1 MARNMK
7 TSRWYDVSGYR
18 RRVPRDASGTPAV
31 GREVV
36 PAAPGYPET
45 MNAPSMEPSMEM
57 SASNGAAVGVFTLVA
72 GLIVVLALIGAVR
85 LGMRTRRRESA
96 PPRPEEQP
104 RLPESGPVH
113 ELQEM
118 REPDEVP
125 RAQDG
130 SERLTPHQLSG
141 GGTSGSRR
149 GEDQKRRRWGSG
161 SA

>member
-1 MARNMK
+1 
-7 TSRWYDVSGYR
+7 
-18 RRVPRDASGTPAV
+18 
-31 GREVV
+31 
-36 PAAPGYPET
+36 
-45 MNAPSMEPSMEM
+45 MNAPSMEVT
-57 SASNGAAVGVFTLVA
+57 ASSGTAVGVFTLAIGV
-72 GLIVVLALIGAVR
+72 IVVVALIGAVR

-104 RLPESGPVH
+104 RLPESGPTR
-113 ELQEM
+113 EIQEI

-125 RAQDG
+125 RAKDG

-149 GEDQKRRRWGSG
+149 SEDQKRRRWGSG